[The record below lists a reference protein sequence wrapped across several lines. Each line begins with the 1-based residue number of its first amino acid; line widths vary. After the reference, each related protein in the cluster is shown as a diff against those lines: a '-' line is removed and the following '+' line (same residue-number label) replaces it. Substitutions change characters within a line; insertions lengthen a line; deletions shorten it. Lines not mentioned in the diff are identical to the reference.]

1 MSVPSRYSRQVAFS
15 AWGEDSQLRLAEQ
28 RVLVIGLGALGSHMA
43 DQLAR
48 AGVGHLR
55 LVDRDYVELHN
66 LQRQSLYDED
76 DAANGRTKAFA
87 AATRLSR
94 INSSIAID
102 ARVQDVNSRTITAL
116 LHEVDL
122 VLDGTDN
129 FETRYLINEACV
141 ARDVPWIY
149 GGSIGSEGIVMPIV
163 PGLTSCL
170 RCIFEDMPE
179 ADTTPTCE
187 TAGVLAAAVATTA
200 SLQVALALRMLGAG
214 LAAREAKRPDSAGV
228 SWLHGLTM
236 LNVWTHE
243 FRRVRSDGPRTNC
256 PTCGAREFGLLARE
270 RDLHVASLCGRNSV
284 HIVPREETSVDLLT
298 LAARL
303 TVFGQVSALDHVVR
317 LRLKDDGCTITIFAD
332 GRAIVAGTSDLAEAK
347 ELYAR
352 VIADRGNA
360 SL

>member
-1 MSVPSRYSRQVAFS
+1 MTVPSRYSRQVAFS
-15 AWGEDSQLRLAEQ
+15 AWGEDAQVRLAEQ

-76 DAANGRTKAFA
+76 DAANGRTKALA
-87 AATRLSR
+87 AATRLLR
-94 INSSIAID
+94 INSSITID
-102 ARVQDVNSRTITAL
+102 ARVQDVNSRTIMAL
-116 LHEVDL
+116 LDDVDL

-141 ARDVPWIY
+141 SRGVPWIY

-163 PGLTSCL
+163 PGMTSCL
-170 RCIFEDMPE
+170 RCVFEEMPE
-179 ADTTPTCE
+179 AGATPTCE

-214 LAAREAKRPDSAGV
+214 LAARQVQRADSDSV
-228 SWLHGLTM
+228 SWLHSLTTID
-236 LNVWTHE
+236 VWTHE
-243 FRRVRSDGPRTNC
+243 FRRVRSDGPRTSC
-256 PTCGAREFGLLARE
+256 PTCGAREFGLLTRE
-270 RDLHVASLCGRNSV
+270 RELHVASLCGRNSV
-284 HIVPREETSVDLLT
+284 HIVPREEVSVDLVM

-303 TVFGQVSALDHVVR
+303 TAFGQVSALDHVVR
-317 LRLKDDGCTITIFAD
+317 LRLKDDGCTITVFAD
-332 GRAIVAGTSDLAEAK
+332 GRSIVAGTSDLAEAK
-347 ELYAR
+347 ALYVR
-352 VIADRGNA
+352 VMGKA
-360 SL
+360 